1 MPIHV
6 CFSLWMVQMQAARAA
21 SDVSG
26 ARAAVL
32 RLRAERDRLLMDAI
46 ALGRAAAEAAVRAT
60 RVHCFVVPH
69 YVSLHTPHPYKYE

>member
-6 CFSLWMVQMQAARAA
+6 CFSLWMVQPQAARAA
-21 SDVSG
+21 SDASD

-60 RVHCFVVPH
+60 RAHCFFLFSI
-69 YVSLHTPHPYKYE
+69 SLLSGFLL

>member
-1 MPIHV
+1 
-6 CFSLWMVQMQAARAA
+6 MVQTQAARAA
-21 SDVSG
+21 SDASD

-60 RVHCFVVPH
+60 RAHCFAAPH
-69 YVSLHTPHPYKYE
+69 YVSLCSDLTPEA